1 MCRKPK
7 NIRIMATSSKD
18 IETLWNRYS
27 NKVNKQGISVAQF
40 FESNG
45 IPYHVFEKW
54 YKKRMQP
61 SSVVDCVVSGVH
73 DETPT
78 TAVTQT
84 VRQEP
89 KPSITVSYITIG
101 LSNGMKIEH
110 HRISYDEMIIFVQ
123 KLQRLCLA

>member
-7 NIRIMATSSKD
+7 IIRIMATSSKD

-27 NKVNKQGISVAQF
+27 SEVNKQGISVAQY

-61 SSVVDCVVSGVH
+61 SSVVDCVVSG
-73 DETPT
+73 TPDNIQS
-78 TAVTQT
+78 TAAVQTVTQ
-84 VRQEP
+84 EA
-89 KPSITVSYITIG
+89 KSSLTVSYINIG

-110 HRISYDEMIIFVQ
+110 HRISYDEMLIFVQ
-123 KLQRLCLA
+123 KLQQLCLA

>member
-7 NIRIMATSSKD
+7 IIRIMATSSKD

-27 NKVNKQGISVAQF
+27 SEVNKQGISVAQY

-45 IPYHVFEKW
+45 IPYQVFEKW

-61 SSVVDCVVSGVH
+61 SSVVDCVVSG
-73 DETPT
+73 TPDNIQS
-78 TAVTQT
+78 TAAVQTVTQ
-84 VRQEP
+84 EA
-89 KPSITVSYITIG
+89 KSSLTVSYINIG

-110 HRISYDEMIIFVQ
+110 HRISYDEMLIFVQ
-123 KLQRLCLA
+123 KLQQLCLA

>member
-1 MCRKPK
+1 
-7 NIRIMATSSKD
+7 MATSSKD

-27 NKVNKQGISVAQF
+27 SEVNKQGISVAQY

-61 SSVVDCVVSGVH
+61 SSVVDCVVSG
-73 DETPT
+73 TPDNIQS
-78 TAVTQT
+78 TAAVQTAQTVTQ
-84 VRQEP
+84 EA
-89 KPSITVSYITIG
+89 KSSLTVSYINIG

-110 HRISYDEMIIFVQ
+110 HRISYDEMLIFVQ
-123 KLQRLCLA
+123 KLQQLCLA

>member
-1 MCRKPK
+1 
-7 NIRIMATSSKD
+7 MATSSKD

-27 NKVNKQGISVAQF
+27 SEVNKQGISVAQY

-61 SSVVDCVVSGVH
+61 SSVVDCVVSG
-73 DETPT
+73 TPDNIQSSAAVQT
-78 TAVTQT
+78 VQTVTQ
-84 VRQEP
+84 EA
-89 KPSITVSYITIG
+89 KSSLTVSYINIG

-110 HRISYDEMIIFVQ
+110 HRISYDEMLIFVQ
-123 KLQRLCLA
+123 KLQQLCLA

>member
-1 MCRKPK
+1 
-7 NIRIMATSSKD
+7 MATSSKD

-27 NKVNKQGISVAQF
+27 SEVNKQGISVAQY

-61 SSVVDCVVSGVH
+61 SSVVDCVLSGTPDKIPSTAAVH
-73 DETPT
+73 
-78 TAVTQT
+78 AAQT
-84 VRQEP
+84 VKQEA
-89 KPSITVSYITIG
+89 KSSLTVSYINIG

-110 HRISYDEMIIFVQ
+110 HRISYEEMLIFVQ
-123 KLQRLCLA
+123 KLQQLCLA

>member
-1 MCRKPK
+1 
-7 NIRIMATSSKD
+7 MATSSKD

-27 NKVNKQGISVAQF
+27 NEVNKQGISVAQF

-61 SSVVDCVVSGVH
+61 SSVVDCVVSG
-73 DETPT
+73 TPDNIQSSAAVQT
-78 TAVTQT
+78 VQTVTQ
-84 VRQEP
+84 EA
-89 KPSITVSYITIG
+89 KSSLTVSYINIG

-110 HRISYDEMIIFVQ
+110 HRISYDEMLIFVQ
-123 KLQRLCLA
+123 KLQQLCLA